1 MMTGQLQ
8 QVIAAARALSPR
20 DKLELL
26 EVISHDLQQSYV
38 FTDESA
44 TFWTPQSID
53 VIAHAQA
60 TPVLTD
66 IRALA
71 VDFWPE
77 DESADDFNHFIAE
90 QRRVDRTRDA

>member
-1 MMTGQLQ
+1 MTPQLE

-26 EVISHDLQQSYV
+26 EVISHDLQRSYA
-38 FTDESA
+38 FAEASA
-44 TFWTPQSID
+44 AFWSPRSID
-53 VIAHAQA
+53 EIAPAQDAPVI
-60 TPVLTD
+60 TD

-77 DESADDFNHFIAE
+77 DESADDINQFIEE
-90 QRRVDRTRDA
+90 QRRADRARRT

>member
-1 MMTGQLQ
+1 MTLQLQ

-26 EVISHDLQQSYV
+26 EIISHDLQQSYA

-44 TFWTPQSID
+44 TFWAPRSID
-53 VIAHAQA
+53 AIVQAQA
-60 TPVLTD
+60 APVITD
-66 IRALA
+66 IHTLA

-77 DESADDFNHFIAE
+77 DESADDFNQFIAE
-90 QRRVDRTRDA
+90 QRRADRTRDA

>member
-1 MMTGQLQ
+1 MTVQLQ

-26 EVISHDLQQSYV
+26 EVISHDLHQSYS

-44 TFWTPQSID
+44 TFWMPQSID

-60 TPVLTD
+60 APVMTD
-66 IRALA
+66 VRTLA

-77 DESADDFNHFIAE
+77 DESADDVNQFIAD
-90 QRRVDRTRDA
+90 QRRADRTRDS

>member
-1 MMTGQLQ
+1 MTVQLQ

-26 EVISHDLQQSYV
+26 EVISHDLQHSYA

-44 TFWTPQSID
+44 TFWSARSIEEI
-53 VIAHAQA
+53 VQAQA
-60 TPVLTD
+60 APVITD
-66 IRALA
+66 IHTLA

-77 DESADDFNHFIAE
+77 DESADDFNQFIAE
-90 QRRVDRTRDA
+90 QRGADRTRDA

>member
-1 MMTGQLQ
+1 MTPQLQ
-8 QVIAAARALSPR
+8 QVIAAARSLSPR

-38 FTDESA
+38 FTEENTA
-44 TFWTPQSID
+44 FWSPRSID
-53 VIAHAQA
+53 EIAQTQGAPVI
-60 TPVLTD
+60 TD

-77 DESADDFNHFIAE
+77 DESADDFNQFIAE
-90 QRRVDRTRDA
+90 RRPADRTRDA